1 MLKIRRISTTEKQ
14 VKAWQQRYQADMTFG
29 FSKKNERYFRLT
41 MLSDVQKIQA
51 LVPVERWCHYYW
63 SNLSYYAWDQLDNES
78 LCELFSSEIYG
89 KQFFSNHFRCEYVE
103 IVDDSVIN
111 SAYLRIQEPNLGE
124 VLLSELIEGIEERK
138 YQNNILDNLTLQ
150 ADWILGYSQ
159 ISLKLLQSIE
169 LRDVLYIQKLQLNIS
184 IAGRLFANFQKQEEG
199 LFMIDELITSKEE
212 EMLLSTEEDYI
223 QAPVHLFDINNMS
236 IQLTFVLGHNEI
248 PVSEI
253 STIQPGSIY
262 SIGENKEREVKVYA
276 NKQLIAEGELIYIG
290 DSEELGLEITRLVNL
305 GDRRV

>member
-1 MLKIRRISTTEKQ
+1 MLKIRRISTAEKQ
-14 VKAWQQRYQADMTFG
+14 IRAWQQCYQADIALC
-29 FSKKNERYFRLT
+29 FSKENKLYFQLT
-41 MLSDVQKIQA
+41 LVSDIQKIQA
-51 LVPVERWCHYYW
+51 LVPVECWCHHHW
-63 SNLSYYAWDQLDNES
+63 PNLSHYAWDRLDNES
-78 LCELFSSEIYG
+78 FCELFTTEING
-89 KQFFSNHFRCEYVE
+89 KRFFSDHFRCEYVE

-111 SAYLRIQEPNLGE
+111 SACLIIQEPTLGE
-124 VLLSELIEGIEERK
+124 VRFFELIEGLEK
-138 YQNNILDNLTLQ
+138 KTYQNKILENLTLQ

-159 ISLKLLQSIE
+159 ISFKLLQSIE
-169 LRDVLYIQKLQLNIS
+169 LHDVLYIQKLQLNMS

-199 LFMIDELITSKEE
+199 LFMIDELITSKTE
-212 EMLLSTEEDYI
+212 EMLLSTEEGYI
-223 QAPVHLFDINNMS
+223 QEPIQPFNINNMN

-253 STIQPGSIY
+253 SNIQPGSIY